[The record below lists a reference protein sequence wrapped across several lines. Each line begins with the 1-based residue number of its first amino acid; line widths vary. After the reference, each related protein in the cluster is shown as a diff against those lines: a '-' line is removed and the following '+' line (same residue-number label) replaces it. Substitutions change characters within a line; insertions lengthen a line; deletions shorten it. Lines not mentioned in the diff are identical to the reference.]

1 MYRTGSR
8 PHGRARLFVFADEE
22 TMKSKFIFITGG
34 VVSSL
39 GKGITAA
46 SIGLLLKSRGIKV
59 VNQKFDPYLN
69 IDPGMMNPLQH
80 GEVFV
85 TEDGGETDLDLGHYE
100 RFTDVSLRRF
110 NNTTAGKVYL
120 AILDRER
127 SGGYNGNTVQVIP
140 HVTDEIQSRILQ
152 TARDTG
158 AEVVIN
164 EIGGTV
170 GDIESL
176 PFIEAIRQ
184 IRAKVGRDNCVFIHL
199 GLLPYL
205 KECGELKTKPMQ
217 HSVKELLGFGI
228 QPDIIMCRSEKSLS
242 KAIRQKLSLFCNVDQ
257 DAIIE
262 NLNAKSIYEVPLMLE
277 KAGLGRK
284 LCQLLSL
291 GDCDVH
297 LEDWSAM
304 VDRFYHPEGEVSIA
318 LVGKYVDLPDAY
330 LSVVEA
336 LTAAGTY
343 HGVKVRIEWID
354 AEKISSQ
361 ERASELLG
369 KSSAVI
375 VPGGFGDRGTEGMIE
390 TARYAREKKIP
401 YFGICLGMQIAVIE
415 YARNVLGLED
425 ANSSEFNSATPYPVI
440 DLMPDQQG
448 VQLGGTLRLGTCR
461 CLIAEGSLA
470 EQAYKLHDIQERH
483 RHRYEFNNVYRSQFE
498 QSQMNLTGRNPERN
512 LIEIIEN
519 RDHPWFVGVQFHPEF
534 GSRPNRPH
542 PLFRDF
548 VGAALAV
555 QLK

>member
-1 MYRTGSR
+1 
-8 PHGRARLFVFADEE
+8 
-22 TMKSKFIFITGG
+22 MKSKFIFITGG

>member
-1 MYRTGSR
+1 
-8 PHGRARLFVFADEE
+8 
-22 TMKSKFIFITGG
+22 MKSKFIFITGG

-69 IDPGMMNPLQH
+69 IDPGTMNPYQH

-100 RFTDVSLRRF
+100 RFTDVPLHRF

-127 SGGYNGNTVQVIP
+127 AGGYAGNTVQVIP
-140 HVTDEIQSRILQ
+140 HVTDEIQNRILQ
-152 TARDTG
+152 TAKETG
-158 AEVVIN
+158 ADVIIT

-184 IRAKVGRDNCVFIHL
+184 IKYKVGKEDCVFVHL

-228 QPDIIMCRSEKSLS
+228 QPDIIMCRSEKPLTKS
-242 KAIRQKLSLFCNVDQ
+242 IREKLGLFCNVAQ
-257 DAIIE
+257 DAIVE
-262 NLNAKSIYEVPLMLE
+262 NLSAKSIYEVPLMLE
-277 KAGLGRK
+277 HEGLGKSLCK
-284 LCQLLSL
+284 LLNLPDTKPNLDEWQ
-291 GDCDVH
+291 
-297 LEDWSAM
+297 AM
-304 VDRFYHPEGEVSIA
+304 VQRYYHPEKEITIA
-318 LVGKYVDLPDAY
+318 LVGKYVELHDAY
-330 LSVVEA
+330 LSVAEA
-336 LTAAGTY
+336 LTAGGIFHNAR
-343 HGVKVRIEWID
+343 VKIDWID
-354 AEKISSQ
+354 AEKITSA
-361 ERASELLG
+361 EKASELLSKVQG
-369 KSSAVI
+369 II
-375 VPGGFGDRGTEGMIE
+375 VPGGFGDRGTSGMVL
-390 TARYAREKKIP
+390 TAQFARVHNIP

-415 YARNVLGLED
+415 FARNILGMAD
-425 ANSSEFNSATPYPVI
+425 ANSSEFNTSTEFPVI

-448 VQLGGTLRLGTCR
+448 VKLGGTLRLGVCR
-461 CLIAEGSLA
+461 CVITEGSLA
-470 EQAYKLHDIQERH
+470 EKAYKLHDIQERH
-483 RHRYEFNNVYRSQFE
+483 RHRYEFNNLYRDQFE
-498 QSQMNLTGRNPERN
+498 ASALRLTGRNPERN
-512 LIEIIEN
+512 LIEIVELS
-519 RDHPWFVGVQFHPEF
+519 DHPWFVGVQFHPEF

-548 VGAALAV
+548 IGASVKL
-555 QLK
+555 LP